1 MSDAVSA
8 LRLQDAWRECE
19 RHAHHL
25 CRALGLLKPLLP
37 LTGEKFES
45 LSDAQ
50 IQVLDQL
57 VLRFTK
63 LQDAMGGRL
72 YPALLD
78 FLQEPYEERPML
90 DKLNRL
96 EKLGYLA
103 DAQTWQYLRNIR
115 NKFTHDYPEDLEKNA
130 VLINLASESV
140 ATVHGML
147 MLFQKK
153 LKLDHPA
160 FDLGRPLGPC

>member
-1 MSDAVSA
+1 MSDAVPT

-19 RHAHHL
+19 RHAYHL

-37 LTGEKFES
+37 MTGEKFEH

-63 LQDAMGGRL
+63 QLDAMGGRL
-72 YPALLD
+72 YPALLG

-103 DAQTWQYLRNIR
+103 EAQTWQYLRNIR

-130 VLINLASESV
+130 VLINLASERV
-140 ATVHGML
+140 ATMHCML
-147 MLFQKK
+147 VIFEKRLRH
-153 LKLDHPA
+153 DHPT
-160 FDLGRPLGPC
+160 FELGRPLGSG